1 MKRKFS
7 TTKNSN
13 KIENNNSS
21 KFSFQIL
28 NNKREFTM
36 NKEEV
41 KSLIDESSF
50 YKVTFIKQNGDLRE
64 MLFTISKAVM
74 EKHGILPQGKRNYSD
89 DKALRVVEITS
100 KGEAQW
106 RSFCYDSV
114 ISLEKV

>member
-28 NNKREFTM
+28 NNKRENM
-36 NKEEV
+36 NKEEI
-41 KSLIDESSF
+41 KSLIDELSF

-64 MLFTISKAVM
+64 MHFTISKAVM

>member
-1 MKRKFS
+1 MKRKILLNKF
-7 TTKNSN
+7 SN
-13 KIENNNSS
+13 KIENNISS

-28 NNKREFTM
+28 NNKRENM
-36 NKEEV
+36 NKEEI

>member
-7 TTKNSN
+7 TTKIST

-21 KFSFQIL
+21 KISFQII
-28 NNKREFTM
+28 NKREFTM

-41 KSLIDESSF
+41 MKIVNESDF
-50 YKVTFIKQNGDLRE
+50 YKVTFIKQNGDIRD

-114 ISLEKV
+114 ISLEKA

>member
-28 NNKREFTM
+28 NNKRENM
-36 NKEEV
+36 NKEEI